1 MNATQWRRIA
11 LFVEGEEDRAFAER
25 VLKPRLL
32 QQYSEVRVHMHAQ
45 TPDEKLSS
53 HFRSL
58 QRMNSDYFLVVDKD
72 RVPCIS
78 EVRRVYARRY
88 QPQLGERQVLVACPM
103 IEAWVYRGRPH
114 PKPVQSQHPSYS
126 GGCRQASFCTNFRER
141 AQNLEER
148 IILLQQILDVY
159 DWNLALQRSESL
171 RYCATRLELLHS
183 RAMRYTTS
191 GGWL

>member
-25 VLKPRLL
+25 VLKPHLL
-32 QQYSEVRVHMHAQ
+32 QRYNEVRVHMHAQ
-45 TPDEKLSS
+45 TSDEKLSS

-78 EVRRVYARRY
+78 EVRRMYAHRY
-88 QPQLGERQVLVACPM
+88 QPHLSERQVLVACPM
-103 IEAWVYRGRPH
+103 IEAWYTAGVP
-114 PKPVQSQHPSYS
+114 SQNPFKASIPPIAES
-126 GGCRQASFCTNFRER
+126 VDKQAFAGIFGER

-148 IILLQQILDVY
+148 IVLLQQILAVY
-159 DWNLALQRSESL
+159 DWGLALQRSASL
-171 RYCATRLELLHS
+171 RYCATRLGLPP
-183 RAMRYTTS
+183 
-191 GGWL
+191 

>member
-72 RVPCIS
+72 RVL
-78 EVRRVYARRY
+78 
-88 QPQLGERQVLVACPM
+88 LGV
-103 IEAWVYRGRPH
+103 
-114 PKPVQSQHPSYS
+114 
-126 GGCRQASFCTNFRER
+126 
-141 AQNLEER
+141 
-148 IILLQQILDVY
+148 
-159 DWNLALQRSESL
+159 
-171 RYCATRLELLHS
+171 
-183 RAMRYTTS
+183 
-191 GGWL
+191 

>member
-58 QRMNSDYFLVVDKD
+58 QRMNSDTN
-72 RVPCIS
+72 
-78 EVRRVYARRY
+78 
-88 QPQLGERQVLVACPM
+88 RQDTN
-103 IEAWVYRGRPH
+103 
-114 PKPVQSQHPSYS
+114 
-126 GGCRQASFCTNFRER
+126 RQAKVHKK
-141 AQNLEER
+141 
-148 IILLQQILDVY
+148 QQLMTP
-159 DWNLALQRSESL
+159 SL
-171 RYCATRLELLHS
+171 RFPLQA
-183 RAMRYTTS
+183 
-191 GGWL
+191 GGTE